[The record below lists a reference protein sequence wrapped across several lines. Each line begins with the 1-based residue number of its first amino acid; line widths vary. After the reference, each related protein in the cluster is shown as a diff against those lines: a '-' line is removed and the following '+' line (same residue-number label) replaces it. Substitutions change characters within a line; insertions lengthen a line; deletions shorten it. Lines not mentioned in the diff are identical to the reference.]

1 MFALGRPSRAAV
13 ATTYAVG
20 VAALLLFLFPLFWMV
35 LTSFKTTAQAFTSDP
50 VLFFRPTLDNYR
62 DVLFERGFVAYVGNS
77 LLIGVVATLATLV
90 LAASVAYPL
99 ARYDLRGGRQIA
111 SWILS
116 LRIIPPIVSIVPLY
130 IVFSRLNLVDR
141 YPALIVMY
149 TFMNLPLAVW
159 MLRGFFAEIPRELE
173 EAALV
178 DGSSPVGGFFRVV
191 LPLVVP
197 GLVAT
202 AMLSL
207 IFCWNEF
214 LFANVLTAARAK
226 TAPVGLTEY
235 ATPVSVLWTQ
245 IMAAGTV
252 VVLPVMAVG
261 VFIQGF
267 LVRGLAAGAVKG

>member
-1 MFALGRPSRAAV
+1 MFALGRPSRAAIV
-13 ATTYAVG
+13 TTYAVG
-20 VAALLLFLFPLFWMV
+20 GVALLIFLFPIFWMV

-50 VLFFRPTLDNYR
+50 VLVFQPTLKNYR
-62 DVLFERGFVAYVGNS
+62 EVLFDRGFVAYIRNS
-77 LLIGVVATLATLV
+77 LLIGLLATLLTLV
-90 LAASVAYPL
+90 LGVTIAYPL
-99 ARYDLRGGRQIA
+99 ARYTLRGGRQIT

-130 IVFSRLNLVDR
+130 IIFSRLNLVDR
-141 YPALIVMY
+141 YPALIIMY

-159 MLRGFFAEIPRELE
+159 MLRGFFAEVPRELE

-178 DGSSPVGGFFRVV
+178 DGSSPVGGFFRIV

-202 AMLSL
+202 GMLSL

-214 LFANVLTAARAK
+214 LFANVLTAARTK

-252 VVLPVMAVG
+252 VVLPVLAVG
-261 VFIQGF
+261 VFIQRF
-267 LVRGLAAGAVKG
+267 LVRGLAVGAVKG